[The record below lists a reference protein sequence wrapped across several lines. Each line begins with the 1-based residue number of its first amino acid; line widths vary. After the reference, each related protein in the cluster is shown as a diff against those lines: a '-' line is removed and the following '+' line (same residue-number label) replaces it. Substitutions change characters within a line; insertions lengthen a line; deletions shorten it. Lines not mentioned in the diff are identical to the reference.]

1 MIGIFCIK
9 QPKRGGFEN
18 SIGHRFRTIELFTKG
33 MPVQLFVV
41 CTKNSDIENEG
52 KIEVLDNDLIELI
65 NEENILEAK
74 DFEH

>member
-1 MIGIFCIK
+1 
-9 QPKRGGFEN
+9 
-18 SIGHRFRTIELFTKG
+18 

-52 KIEVLDNDLIELI
+52 KIEVLDNDLIELM

>member
-1 MIGIFCIK
+1 MESFALSNQRG
-9 QPKRGGFEN
+9 GGFEN

-52 KIEVLDNDLIELI
+52 KIEVLDNDLIEFM

-74 DFEH
+74 YFEH